1 MTRTQDKVL
10 AAEVQAR
17 GHGKS
22 YRQLVRAEKPTE
34 LKQDAKFDHEPTLA
48 EIIYHPQFAQQ
59 VHNIVVNINNMY
71 DTARRS
77 GVKPNRSPFTTLAEK
92 GVLLDVVHSD
102 SVTELAVQIYTK
114 TCKDLS
120 STERR
125 WLKRLFDVA
134 GNKVCEIIAKEKSN
148 K

>member
-1 MTRTQDKVL
+1 MTQDKT
-10 AAEVQAR
+10 
-17 GHGKS
+17 
-22 YRQLVRAEKPTE
+22 LVRAK
-34 LKQDAKFDHEPTLA
+34 EPTVLQADA
-48 EIIYHPQFAQQ
+48 EFDSTPTLGEVISHPQFAQQ
-59 VHNIVVNINNMY
+59 VYNIVVNINNMY

-102 SVTELAVQIYTK
+102 SVKELAVQIYTK

-134 GNKVCEIIAKEKSN
+134 GSRVAALIVKEKSN
-148 K
+148 QEN

>member
-1 MTRTQDKVL
+1 MMLDET
-10 AAEVQAR
+10 
-17 GHGKS
+17 
-22 YRQLVRAEKPTE
+22 LVRENLARIEQSLNKSVDAGEKYV
-34 LKQDAKFDHEPTLA
+34 PTLD
-48 EIIYHPQFAQQ
+48 EVISHPQFAQQ

-77 GVKPNRSPFTTLAEK
+77 GVKPNRSPFTTLAEE

-102 SVTELAVQIYTK
+102 SVKELAVQIYTK

-148 K
+148 Q

>member
-1 MTRTQDKVL
+1 MKQD
-10 AAEVQAR
+10 ET
-17 GHGKS
+17 
-22 YRQLVRAEKPTE
+22 LVREKLARAEQSLNKSVDVGE
-34 LKQDAKFDHEPTLA
+34 KYVPTLG
-48 EIIYHPQFAQQ
+48 EVISHPQFAQQ

-102 SVTELAVQIYTK
+102 SVKELAVQIYTK

-120 STERR
+120 STERS

-134 GNKVCEIIAKEKSN
+134 GSRVAALIVKEKSN
-148 K
+148 Q

>member
-1 MTRTQDKVL
+1 MKQDKT
-10 AAEVQAR
+10 
-17 GHGKS
+17 
-22 YRQLVRAEKPTE
+22 LVRAKEPTV
-34 LKQDAKFDHEPTLA
+34 LQTDARFDHEPTLA

-120 STERR
+120 STERA

-134 GNKVCEIIAKEKSN
+134 GSKVSEIIAKEKSN
-148 K
+148 Q